1 MKRRRR
7 PHWNEEGEKAWAF
20 LDWYNVIDEDFDDAG
35 LDTVRL
41 RHQIQT
47 RGAIALHPDG
57 DRRNSIDDPV
67 PLHSHKPDSADEYGE
82 FFNKRLFARAR
93 VMEIRAHHAKLVADA
108 ARYERV
114 QEEYRQKHLGEKFLP
129 PKPAPVPLYP
139 HSPTWEP
146 PETQHQTML
155 RHLRVNDPPPKGI
168 GRMWRQYLMVN
179 EDDIKTNPALVNRP
193 WVEVWRGRGV
203 IVMERDEALPWYQAD
218 VTWGRL

>member
-82 FFNKRLFARAR
+82 FFNKRMFARQR
-93 VMEIRAHHAKLVADA
+93 VMEINAHHAKLVEDA
-108 ARYERV
+108 AHYERM
-114 QEEYRQKHLGEKFLP
+114 QQEYREKHYGEKHGPPPILRHIEKLP
-129 PKPAPVPLYP
+129 TPPMVFRNIE
-139 HSPTWEP
+139 PT
-146 PETQHQTML
+146 ETERHQTML
-155 RHLRVNDPPPKGI
+155 RHLRVNDPPPRGI

-179 EDDIKTNPALVNRP
+179 EEDIKTNPALVN
-193 WVEVWRGRGV
+193 
-203 IVMERDEALPWYQAD
+203 
-218 VTWGRL
+218 